1 MGKNNMLS
9 NRPLD
14 IELGCGNSKR
24 SSKSIGVDNRAL
36 PGVDIVGDA
45 LEVLRSLPTD
55 SLRSI
60 TSFHFVEHIDYLE
73 ELLIESARVLTR
85 DGVFRAT
92 APHFSNP
99 YYYSD
104 PTHRRFFGLYT
115 LSYYVNDTV
124 LRRRVSHYSD
134 SPIPLTISNVRL
146 RFMSTPPFHGRRLF
160 KRLAG
165 ALFTVNHWALEF
177 YEENLCWLV
186 PCYEVEWELRPDGRN

>member
-1 MGKNNMLS
+1 MSNVLLS
-9 NRPLD
+9 SRPLD
-14 IELGCGNSKR
+14 IELGCGDRKR
-24 SSKSIGVDNRAL
+24 SSTSVGVDNRAL

-45 LEVLRSLPTD
+45 LEVLRSLP
-55 SLRSI
+55 SNSVRSI
-60 TSFHFVEHIDYLE
+60 TSFHFVEHIDNLE
-73 ELLIESARVLTR
+73 DLLVESARVLTD

-115 LSYYVNDTV
+115 LSYYVHDTL
-124 LRRRVSHYSD
+124 LRRDVPHYNET
-134 SPIPLTISNVRL
+134 PIPLTISNVTL
-146 RFMSTPPFHGRRLF
+146 RFMSVPPFHGRRIF

-165 ALFTVNHWALEF
+165 ALFTVNQWMLEF

-186 PCYEVEWELRPDGRN
+186 PCYEVEWELRPYGRS